1 MNNLDQARV
10 VAERLGLT
18 LCVVGPD
25 RIEVTTTGDEEPR
38 MMTVEQF
45 LRVYEGI
52 EMNENGYS
60 YLDSTVTPNDLLDY
74 VADAVASEQKK
85 IADYL
90 SSSWVS
96 SSLDDQEIAVVVKI
110 KVPFLMNETT
120 HSTILRAI
128 RSAAK

>member
-1 MNNLDQARV
+1 
-10 VAERLGLT
+10 
-18 LCVVGPD
+18 
-25 RIEVTTTGDEEPR
+25 
-38 MMTVEQF
+38 
-45 LRVYEGI
+45 
-52 EMNENGYS
+52 MNENGYS